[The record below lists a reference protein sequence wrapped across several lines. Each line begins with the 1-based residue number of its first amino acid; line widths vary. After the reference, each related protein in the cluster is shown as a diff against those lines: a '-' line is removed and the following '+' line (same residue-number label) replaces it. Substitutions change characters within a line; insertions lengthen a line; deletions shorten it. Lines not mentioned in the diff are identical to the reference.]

1 MRISFTKNELK
12 SILLGSGNSY
22 VEVPDVFPL
31 DPNTDWVMGYK
42 HWQTAEQKIYKALKG
57 DYSFEEV
64 DHE

>member
-22 VEVPDVFPL
+22 VEVPDELESVS
-31 DPNTDWVMGYK
+31 WVMGYK

-57 DYSFEEV
+57 DYSFEE
-64 DHE
+64 EKS